1 MIRAASRAWVRMA
14 SMGRAG
20 TRAPVG
26 LRVGLVRS
34 VMAVVP
40 MVGSWLRRW
49 TASSRRLAEKPIC
62 RRAGR
67 LHSRL
72 PMPKS
77 RLSLMVVSVR
87 RARSSLW
94 YCLIFVFL

>member
-1 MIRAASRAWVRMA
+1 MTRAASRAWVRA
-14 SMGRAG
+14 ESIGRAG

-26 LRVGLVRS
+26 LWVGLVRS
-34 VMAVVP
+34 VMAVAP

-49 TASSRRLAEKPIC
+49 TASSRRLAEKPTS
-62 RRAGR
+62 RSAGR

-87 RARSSLW
+87 SALSSLW
-94 YCLIFVFL
+94 YCLTFVFL